1 MKSRL
6 DDLGLVP
13 VASTPPEFARFL
25 KEDLALQARIVK
37 AAGLQPQ

>member
-13 VASTPPEFARFL
+13 VASASVEFARFL
-25 KEDLALQARIVK
+25 KDDLALQARIVK
-37 AAGLQPQ
+37 TAGLQP